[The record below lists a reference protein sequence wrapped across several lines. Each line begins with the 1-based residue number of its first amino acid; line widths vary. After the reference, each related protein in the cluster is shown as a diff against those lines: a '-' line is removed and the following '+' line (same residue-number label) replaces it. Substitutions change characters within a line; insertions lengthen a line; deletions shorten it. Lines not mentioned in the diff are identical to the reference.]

1 MESAFP
7 KRKEVISNTINIK
20 EEEVNIY
27 LLFYFF
33 LRMKIKKI

>member
-27 LLFYFF
+27 LIVLFFF
-33 LRMKIKKI
+33 LG